1 MQNFLEIGKIVKPQ
15 GVKGELKVMPLTDD
29 PARFKTL
36 REVVIDG
43 ATFKVS
49 GVKLS
54 PDAVFLSLSGV
65 SDRDYAETFRNKF
78 VAVSRENAVELKENT
93 FFIVDLIG
101 CSIVDEKG
109 NYIAEITDVTKAR
122 TDIITASDKDGK
134 TMRFPFLKK
143 YLISVDEEKGVMTV
157 DGEKL
162 GEVCCYED

>member
-1 MQNFLEIGKIVKPQ
+1 M
-15 GVKGELKVMPLTDD
+15 
-29 PARFKTL
+29 
-36 REVVIDG
+36 IDG

-65 SDRDYAETFRNKF
+65 TDRDYAETFRNKF
-78 VAVSRENAVELKENT
+78 VAVSRENAVELPENT

-101 CSIVDEKG
+101 CAIVDEKG

-162 GEVCCYED
+162 GEVSCYED